1 MEITVNVSKV
11 LKHLLSILERNWT
24 IFNVHINL
32 HSFLFPRYL
41 DLWGYIWTI
50 KICCSK
56 SIIAVG
62 LTYRVRIR
70 EFVGRNLYTM
80 GLPLMNTQKFC
91 VICLMYYTDTITCSR
106 DLRVKCSSKIG
117 KYGSWC
123 GWFKQAISFYP
134 SSFDK
139 VWLDGIVRPKLE
151 TAVEKYQKQ
160 DWFVYFAGRNN
171 TSPIK

>member
-1 MEITVNVSKV
+1 MSYFLQLLQFLFFVFIFYNRNTPKKDAALSSQFFMCHKYLIIMEIIVNVSKV

-32 HSFLFPRYL
+32 HSFLFPRCL

-91 VICLMYYTDTITCSR
+91 VIY
-106 DLRVKCSSKIG
+106 
-117 KYGSWC
+117 
-123 GWFKQAISFYP
+123 ISDVLY
-134 SSFDK
+134 
-139 VWLDGIVRPKLE
+139 R
-151 TAVEKYQKQ
+151 YH
-160 DWFVYFAGRNN
+160 NM
-171 TSPIK
+171 